1 MQCVE
6 FETRL
11 NDILDKRLAPSFDLG
26 IVEHAQ
32 SCASC
37 SELLAAH
44 ESLLEGIAALPVPR
58 LDDVGQLALAH
69 RAVAEVGSAPMAPF
83 RGGGY
88 GGDDRTSH
96 LSANS
101 QAAPLAAPLELA
113 PQRAA
118 IVARNH
124 TSPLAVIGL
133 ILAAAAALLIAVLP
147 WFRAQEQ
154 PAAPAGQKQLLVNA
168 PGGRVTAIPGDT
180 TGVLKDYDDLALIAR
195 VGYQVADGL
204 TPVTSS
210 MVSALRELRKRP
222 LFRSS
227 ADSQGHSSSY
237 LPRDTNELVA

>member
-6 FETRL
+6 FEIRL
-11 NDILDKRLAPSFDLG
+11 NDILDKRLAPGFDLG
-26 IVEHAQ
+26 IVQHAQ
-32 SCASC
+32 SCATC
-37 SELLAAH
+37 SELLSAH

-58 LDDVGQLALAH
+58 LDDTGRLALAH
-69 RAVAEVGSAPMAPF
+69 RVVAEVGSAPMAPF
-83 RGGGY
+83 PGAGY
-88 GGDDRTSH
+88 GLDKRSGH
-96 LSANS
+96 QSANT
-101 QAAPLAAPLELA
+101 QAVPITAPLELD

-118 IVARNH
+118 IVAKNH
-124 TSPLAVIGL
+124 ASPLAVIGL

-147 WFRAQEQ
+147 RFRAHEQ
-154 PAAPAGQKQLLVNA
+154 PAAPAGQKQIVVDT
-168 PGGRVTAIPGDT
+168 PGGRVTPAPGDT
-180 TGVLKDYDDLALIAR
+180 TGVFNDYDDLALIAR

-227 ADSQGHSSSY
+227 PDSQRHSSSY

>member
-11 NDILDKRLAPSFDLG
+11 NDVLDKRLAPSFDLG

-37 SELLAAH
+37 SELLWAH
-44 ESLLEGIAALPVPR
+44 ESLLEGIAALPAPR
-58 LDDVGQLALAH
+58 LDDTGRLALAH
-69 RAVAEVGSAPMAPF
+69 RVVAEVGSAPMAPF

-88 GGDDRTSH
+88 GRGERDGH
-96 LSANS
+96 QSANT
-101 QAAPLAAPLELA
+101 QGVPIATPLELD

-118 IVARNH
+118 IVAKNH
-124 TSPLAVIGL
+124 ASPLAVIGL
-133 ILAAAAALLIAVLP
+133 VLAAAAALLIAVLP
-147 WFRAQEQ
+147 WFRAHEH
-154 PAAPAGQKQLLVNA
+154 PAAPAGQKQLIVDA
-168 PGGRVTAIPGDT
+168 PGGRVAPAPGDT

-227 ADSQGHSSSY
+227 PDSQRHSSSY